1 MGPIAK
7 LKLNVHGLGSV
18 WALHGPI
25 IMKLGPM
32 VQIHSL
38 YMHAFKIIL

>member
-7 LKLNVHGLGSV
+7 LNGLSGH
-18 WALHGPI
+18 WAY
-25 IMKLGPM
+25 MKLGPM

-38 YMHAFKIIL
+38 YMHLSMTIWHLKKNHI